1 MSAGVIAVVIAVF
14 AGLLWVLIKRTGVAH
29 GQLQQLDMYL
39 ADLRQTIKEMASVIS
54 LIDTQTNQ
62 IAKRVTVIEE
72 LVGEIDQRTELQD
85 ERDAREWRG
94 LTPLTIRDV
103 RRWRRGDVVRLM
115 CSEHIAGFNG
125 GRAVRTRFDFLFES
139 VSDEPRSPFGYSV
152 QGQIRESDAA
162 EQWVPDYSFT
172 VDERV
177 AATTSGEG
185 EFRVRT

>member
-1 MSAGVIAVVIAVF
+1 
-14 AGLLWVLIKRTGVAH
+14 
-29 GQLQQLDMYL
+29 
-39 ADLRQTIKEMASVIS
+39 
-54 LIDTQTNQ
+54 
-62 IAKRVTVIEE
+62 
-72 LVGEIDQRTELQD
+72 
-85 ERDAREWRG
+85 
-94 LTPLTIRDV
+94 
-103 RRWRRGDVVRLM
+103 LM
-115 CSEHIAGFNG
+115 CSEHISGFNG